1 MSRGRGVF
9 AQGKSLLYPLHNR
22 RVNAPAAF
30 PGARDVH
37 VRLLRE
43 ELSDGLD
50 VQFRLIH
57 GRDRKRLG
65 GDTTSPFTDL
75 FMTRTG

>member
-1 MSRGRGVF
+1 
-9 AQGKSLLYPLHNR
+9 
-22 RVNAPAAF
+22 
-30 PGARDVH
+30 
-37 VRLLRE
+37 LLRE
-43 ELSDGLD
+43 ELRDGLD

-65 GDTTSPFTDL
+65 GDTTSPFTHL